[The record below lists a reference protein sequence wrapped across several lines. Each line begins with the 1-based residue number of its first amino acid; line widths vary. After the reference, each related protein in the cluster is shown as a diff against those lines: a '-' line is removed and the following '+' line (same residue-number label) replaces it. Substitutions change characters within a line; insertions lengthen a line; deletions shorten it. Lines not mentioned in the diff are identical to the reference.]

1 MAGIVCSP
9 ARLAA
14 RQRRSPAISWNDPI
28 STWRTRT
35 GCRTPSSRKEAVRAL
50 RLSSSNVDRGWAG
63 LGSMAETGICRYA
76 DSLSPGAGGISAP
89 RPLPS
94 PLRRPTA
101 YLLGQLAVGEGAPRG
116 RVEHDDG
123 LPERRGLGE
132 TYGPRHDA
140 ATDRVAEV
148 FPHLPGHLLGQA
160 GAGVI
165 HGEDAG
171 APLDPGAA
179 VALHQRDVLEELAQ
193 T

>member
-1 MAGIVCSP
+1 YEPSSSC
-9 ARLAA
+9 RT
-14 RQRRSPAISWNDPI
+14 
-28 STWRTRT
+28 STGWS
-35 GCRTPSSRKEAVRAL
+35 TPSSRTEAVNEL
-50 RLSSSNVDRGWAG
+50 RLSSSKLVRGCWG
-63 LGSMAETGICRYA
+63 LGSMEETGICRYA

-101 YLLGQLAVGEGAPRG
+101 YLLGQLAVGDGAPRG

-140 ATDRVAEV
+140 TTDRVAEV

-165 HGEDAG
+165 HGEDDG
-171 APLDPGAA
+171 AHLEPGVE
-179 VALHQRDVLEELAQ
+179 VALHQRDVL
-193 T
+193 